1 MATPIIPKFK
11 RGVDSALNKA
21 SIEDGT
27 FRIATDTGRLLLDL
41 DGSRIEISDFIKK
54 TDSEIKAILAPL
66 MKFYYATDTHKIY
79 VYDDGWKVIGD
90 TATSASSA
98 SKLSTARKISL
109 TGGVTGN
116 VTFDGSEDVSINTT
130 VGDDSHSHTSKT
142 LPEATASSKGVV
154 LLGATGGAATFNHS
168 HSNMKAATASAD
180 GGAGMVP
187 APSAGDQNKL
197 LSGSGTWV
205 DAYSHPVS
213 GVTAGT
219 YRSVTVDENG
229 HVTGGTNP
237 TTLAAY
243 GITDAAAKDH
253 THEIS
258 GVTGL
263 QDKLI
268 ELENQTFDASKIV
281 SGTIDLAR
289 IPKAAIADIVY
300 VKDEDELYTLTTEQ
314 VQKGDTVK
322 VTDSGHMY
330 YVKDDTNLTSA
341 DGYEPYTAE
350 SASSVPWSGVTDK
363 PTEFNPATHTHKIA
377 DVEGLQDALDAA
389 SGGRNEVDFGDESE
403 YTVETTGSIIEETD
417 PIDPIS

>member
-11 RGVDSALNKA
+11 RGVDSALSKA
-21 SIEDGT
+21 SIENGT
-27 FRIATDTGRLLLDL
+27 FRVATDTGRLLLDL

-90 TATSASSA
+90 TATTASSA
-98 SKLSTARKISL
+98 SKLSSARAISL
-109 TGGVTGN
+109 TGNVTGS
-116 VTFDGSEDVSINTT
+116 VSFDGSEDVSMETT
-130 VGDDSHSHTSKT
+130 VGDDTHKHTSKT
-142 LPEATASSKGVV
+142 LPEATTSVKGVV
-154 LLGATGGAATFNHS
+154 LLGVTGGAAAYDHTHS
-168 HSNMKAATASAD
+168 SMKAATASND

-187 APSAGDQNKL
+187 APSAGDQDKV
-197 LSGSGTWV
+197 LSGAGIWV
-205 DAYSHPVS
+205 ARYSHPAS

-219 YRSVTVDENG
+219 YRSVTVDDNG

-243 GITDAAAKDH
+243 GITDAAPKDH
-253 THEIS
+253 SHEIS

-263 QDKLI
+263 QDKLT

-281 SGTIDLAR
+281 SGIIDLER

-300 VKDEDELYTLTTEQ
+300 VKDETELYALTTENI
-314 VQKGDTVK
+314 QKGDTVK
-322 VTDSGHMY
+322 VTDTGLMY
-330 YVKDDTNLTSA
+330 YVKDDQKLSSS

-350 SASSVPWSGVTDK
+350 AASSVPWSGIIDK
-363 PTEFNPATHTHKIA
+363 PTEFKPSTHKHIIA
-377 DVEGLQDALDAA
+377 DVEGLQEALDAA
-389 SGGRNEVDFGDESE
+389 GGSDEVDFGDASE
-403 YTVETTGSIIEETD
+403 YTVEES
-417 PIDPIS
+417 SS